1 VFSDSQNSRE
11 DIQWRSIPEIFGA
24 EEMATDDFFRA
35 RLDGMVDPRHP
46 LVVLAS
52 RIPWPQIEDTLAPAL
67 AHKDRK
73 GRIVEGADMFG
84 PMLSVAGADV
94 SAAGRPRLPI
104 RGTMF
109 FCSESHRVYRTRK
122 RYMPAESG

>member
-1 VFSDSQNSRE
+1 
-11 DIQWRSIPEIFGA
+11 
-24 EEMATDDFFRA
+24 MATDDFFRA